1 MAAGYKFEPRILG
14 FLCNWC
20 CYAGADLAGVSRF
33 QYPPNIRVIRVMC
46 SGRVD
51 PAHIFRAFSTGL
63 DAVFIGG
70 CHLNDCH
77 YVTQGNYNALSMVYI
92 SKKLLQ
98 HIGLN
103 SERLRIEWV
112 SAGEGIRFASI
123 MNEFVPK
130 IEKLGPLGSGEG
142 LDEHE
147 LKFRLEAVRKLIPYI
162 KLVQSERLRV
172 PVRTEEAYNKFFTSE
187 EFNRLFN
194 ELIADKLALSQI
206 MLLLRER
213 PLSTREISETLG
225 LNPSEVSRHLHVSA
239 RNQNIET
246 VAVDND
252 KIDRILDKH
261 QGKAGSLVQV
271 LLEIQHE
278 NHWLPQDVLD
288 RVSKKLDVPLSR
300 VMQIVTFHKTF
311 RLIPKAR
318 NEVQVC
324 TGPSCYVRGSTRLLD
339 TVQDL
344 IGIKAGETDPDS
356 KFSLETS
363 NCLGC
368 CNLGPEIIVDGKHH
382 GRVTPDKVKDVLKNH
397 E

>member
-1 MAAGYKFEPRILG
+1 MAAGHTFEPRILG

-51 PAHIFRAFSTGL
+51 PAHIFRAFSTGQ

-77 YVTQGNYNALSMVYI
+77 YVTHGNYDALSMVYI
-92 SKKLLQ
+92 CKKLLE

-103 SERLRIEWV
+103 PERLRLEWV
-112 SAGEGIRFASI
+112 SAGEGIRFANI
-123 MNEFVPK
+123 MNEFGPS
-130 IEKLGPLGSGEG
+130 IEKLGPLGKSEG
-142 LDEHE
+142 LDETG
-147 LKFRLEAVRKLIPYI
+147 LKFKLEAVTKLIPYI

-172 PVRTEEAYNKFFTSE
+172 PVRTEEAYDKFFTSE

-194 ELIADKLALSQI
+194 ELIGDKLAVIQI
-206 MLLLRER
+206 MALLRER
-213 PLSTREISETLG
+213 PHSTVEISEILG
-225 LNPSEVSRHLHVSA
+225 LSPSEVSRHLNVSA
-239 RNQNIET
+239 RNQNVRT

-252 KIDRILDKH
+252 KIDRIINKH

-271 LLEIQHE
+271 LLEIQDE
-278 NHWLPQDVLD
+278 NHWLPLDVLD
-288 RVSKKLDVPLSR
+288 RISKKLDVPLSR

-311 RLIPKAR
+311 SLIPKGR
-318 NEVQVC
+318 NEVHVC
-324 TGPSCYVRGSTRLLD
+324 MGPSCYVRGSTRLLD

-344 IGIKAGETDPDS
+344 IGIKPGETDPDS
-356 KFSLETS
+356 KFSLETGS
-363 NCLGC
+363 CLGC
-368 CNLGPEIIVDGKHH
+368 CNLGPEIIVEGKHH
-382 GRVTPDKVKDVLKNH
+382 GRVTPDKVEDVLKNY